1 MILPFL
7 RGKTSFSLDGST
19 YHWKSG
25 SSRLEDA
32 MGRTLASYDAKF
44 LETEEHILGKLRI
57 TAEGTEILG
66 LDVIVVTALAMWK
79 REEKENLKVSIPC
92 PV

>member
-1 MILPFL
+1 
-7 RGKTSFSLDGST
+7 
-19 YHWKSG
+19 
-25 SSRLEDA
+25 

-57 TAEGTEILG
+57 TAEGTETLG